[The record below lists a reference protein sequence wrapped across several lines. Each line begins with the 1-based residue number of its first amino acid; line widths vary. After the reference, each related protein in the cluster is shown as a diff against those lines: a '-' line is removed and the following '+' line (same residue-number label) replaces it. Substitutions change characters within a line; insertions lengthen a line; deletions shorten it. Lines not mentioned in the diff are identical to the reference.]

1 MISNDPRKGS
11 LMIAPAK
18 PGPEPPGPKRSD
30 SLTAKPNFLG
40 DLMAPPDALM
50 NTRDARGVYAQKAI
64 RREQRPFKADAAD
77 QVPSDT
83 KDIVYFG
90 LRDTDVPLPLGWML
104 SREAARTMQEQLYQ
118 NDDVV
123 HNGEAIDEILKSLP
137 PPKPPGI

>member
-1 MISNDPRKGS
+1 
-11 LMIAPAK
+11 MIAPAK
-18 PGPEPPGPKRSD
+18 PGPPPPGPKRSE
-30 SLTAKPNFLG
+30 SVTTTSNFLG
-40 DLMAPPDALM
+40 DLMAPVDALM
-50 NTRDARGVYAQKAI
+50 NTREARGVYAQKAI

-104 SREAARTMQEQLYQ
+104 SREAAKTMQEQLYQ

-137 PPKPPGI
+137 PPKPPGS